1 MISGIGTD
9 IVEVC
14 RIQAMLD
21 EHEDIFL
28 NKIFNH
34 DELEES
40 HRRNDRAQY
49 FAGRWAAKEALA
61 KALGCG
67 FGKDCEWKDITIV
80 NSGNGKP
87 VLSLAGKALRTSQK
101 AGVMN
106 IHVSISH
113 EKHYACASV
122 VVETRGDQ

>member
-1 MISGIGTD
+1 MIFGIGTD

-14 RIQAMLD
+14 RIQAMLE
-21 EHEDIFL
+21 EHGDLFL
-28 NKIFNH
+28 NKIFSEL
-34 DELEES
+34 ELEES
-40 HRRNDRAQY
+40 LRRNDRGQY

-67 FGKDCEWKDITIV
+67 FGKDCEWRDITIV

-87 VLSLAGKALRTSQK
+87 VLLLSGKALSTSQK
-101 AGVMN
+101 MGMKNV
-106 IHVSISH
+106 HVSISH

-122 VVETRGDQ
+122 VVEA